1 MAYDVM
7 SVQNE
12 QYCVPSMNK
21 RNVDEMSTKM
31 GYHDMSDRAN
41 TKPWPT
47 SMQGATRNTQEM
59 NPTNGA
65 GSPSG
70 RGKD

>member
-7 SVQNE
+7 NVENE
-12 QYCVPSMNK
+12 QYCVPSLNK
-21 RNVDEMSTKM
+21 RNTDEMNNLM

-41 TKPWPT
+41 TKPWP
-47 SMQGATRNTQEM
+47 SRLEGATRNVQEM

-70 RGKD
+70 KGKD

>member
-1 MAYDVM
+1 MYDVK
-7 SVQNE
+7 SVENE

-21 RNVDEMSTKM
+21 RNVDSMNNQM

-47 SMQGATRNTQEM
+47 SMQGAKRNVQEM
-59 NPTNGA
+59 GNTA
-65 GSPSG
+65 
-70 RGKD
+70 KAKY